1 MQKAGDKVSEYSD
14 LIEKARE
21 ISTQTSFRAEALQT
35 GFSIM
40 LLQELQKLND
50 NLSKLVE
57 YTIVR
62 SASNR
67 EKTDAVKV
75 VEQQLGA
82 SIEKLLSDREGRSL
96 SEIADE
102 FDIAKSTV
110 YEWRKKYL
118 QEAQNVKREK

>member
-1 MQKAGDKVSEYSD
+1 
-14 LIEKARE
+14 
-21 ISTQTSFRAEALQT
+21 
-35 GFSIM
+35 M

-82 SIEKLLSDREGRSL
+82 SIEKLLSDRADRSL
-96 SEIADE
+96 SEIAIE
-102 FDIAKSTV
+102 FSVAKSTV
-110 YEWRKKYL
+110 REWRRKYL
-118 QEAQNVKREK
+118 NA